1 MSADELSISSNS
13 NPVVDEWFHELD
25 HPLKEEMLLVR
36 YLILEAD
43 ERISESI
50 KWKAPTFEFKG
61 NLVSFQP
68 RAKKFV
74 SLMFHRGAEI
84 PGDHPVLQGDAAL
97 ARTMRLRDMSD
108 IEDQRE
114 ALQAVVRAWCDWKA
128 GA

>member
-1 MSADELSISSNS
+1 MTGEMDSSLNNTSA
-13 NPVVDEWFHELD
+13 VVDEWFAAFD
-25 HPLKEEMLLVR
+25 HPLKQEMLSVR
-36 YLILEAD
+36 RIMLDAD
-43 ERISESI
+43 ARIAESI
-50 KWKAPTFEFKG
+50 KWQAPTYEYKG

-97 ARTMRLRDMSD
+97 VRTMRLADARD
-108 IEDQRE
+108 IEEHRE
-114 ALQAVVRAWCDWKA
+114 ALQAVVRAWCDWKD